1 MTGETATDGA
11 AARRRWA
18 YMLLLTAPAM
28 FAGNQVTA
36 RALEGAIP
44 ANGVAFWRWAVAS
57 AIMTALTW
65 RDLWAGRRAI
75 LDELPVLLL
84 LGFLGM
90 VVCGPPI
97 YIAGATTSATNIALI
112 YAASPI
118 LIVLASAAWF
128 GERLTWKRGLGIALA
143 VAGLLIVIAKG
154 DPGVFARLNFVPG
167 DLWVVLAMTAWSIY
181 VMILQHRPSRLA
193 ATTRF
198 TAIAILGTLL
208 LAPLYAWETAGGH
221 PVVFDTRSIAAIL
234 FLGLV
239 PGVGAYQAYGYAQRY
254 LGPGPTSLGMYLG
267 PIYVALIAY
276 LAIGEPVRSYHLV
289 GGALIL
295 IGLWRAV
302 GSPSR
307 R

>member
-1 MTGETATDGA
+1 MTGETTTDGA

-18 YMLLLTAPAM
+18 YTLLLTAPAM

-57 AIMTALTW
+57 AIMAALTW

-75 LDELPVLLL
+75 LDELPTLLL

-143 VAGLLIVIAKG
+143 VAGLLVVIAKG
-154 DPGVFARLNFVPG
+154 DAGVFARLSFVPG
-167 DLWVVLAMTAWSIY
+167 DLWVVLAMTAWSVY

-208 LAPLYAWETAGGH
+208 LAPLYAWETASGH
-221 PVVFDTRSIAAIL
+221 PVVFDTLSIAAIL

-276 LAIGEPVRSYHLV
+276 LAIGEPVRAYHLV

>member
-1 MTGETATDGA
+1 MTGETTTDGA

-18 YMLLLTAPAM
+18 YTLLLTAPAM

-57 AIMTALTW
+57 AIMAALTW

-75 LDELPVLLL
+75 LDELPTLLL

-143 VAGLLIVIAKG
+143 VAGLLVVIAKG
-154 DPGVFARLNFVPG
+154 DAGVFARLRFVPG
-167 DLWVVLAMTAWSIY
+167 DLWVVLAMTAWSVY

-208 LAPLYAWETAGGH
+208 LAPLYAWETASGH

-276 LAIGEPVRSYHLV
+276 LAIGEPVRAYHLV

>member
-1 MTGETATDGA
+1 MNGETATDGA

-18 YMLLLTAPAM
+18 YTLLLTAPAM

-36 RALEGAIP
+36 RALEGTIP

-57 AIMTALTW
+57 AIMAALTW

-154 DPGVFARLNFVPG
+154 DPGVFARLSFVPG

-295 IGLWRAV
+295 VGLWRAV